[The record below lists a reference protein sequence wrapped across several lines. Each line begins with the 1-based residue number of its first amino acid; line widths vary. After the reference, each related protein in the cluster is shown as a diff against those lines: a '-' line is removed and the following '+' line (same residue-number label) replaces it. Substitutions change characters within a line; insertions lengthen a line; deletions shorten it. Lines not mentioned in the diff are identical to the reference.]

1 MNADRPQLIAKNE
14 FDNFVFNDGLNDNNL
29 NVPPRSDAR
38 NEKKLK
44 KLMETEKYMIWK
56 NRTTSEYYDDLLD
69 EAQFT
74 YMLRPQ
80 EYNDAMKSYMYGEND
95 DDDEFK

>member
-1 MNADRPQLIAKNE
+1 
-14 FDNFVFNDGLNDNNL
+14 
-29 NVPPRSDAR
+29 
-38 NEKKLK
+38 
-44 KLMETEKYMIWK
+44 METEKYMIWK